1 MAIQFPR
8 FAPCAARYRQ
18 GARAGSVLL
27 ALTLAGAGLA
37 GCQSAGQG
45 LLAAGSPPDY
55 AAGFEAG
62 CSSGRQAAGMLAS
75 FRKDPLRFRTQPLYA
90 DGWGD
95 GYAQCQAMLTAPA
108 GGSAWRDDSLQR
120 ERDREWRHHVDQA
133 KAQAYHRP

>member
-1 MAIQFPR
+1 MAMQFPR
-8 FAPCAARYRQ
+8 FAPFAARPLQRP
-18 GARAGSVLL
+18 RAPSALL
-27 ALTLAGAGLA
+27 AWLLVGATLA
-37 GCQSAGQG
+37 GCQSTAQG

-55 AAGFEAG
+55 AAGFDAG

-75 FRKDPLRFRTQPLYA
+75 YRKDPTRFRAQPLYA
-90 DGWGD
+90 DGWED

>member
-8 FAPCAARYRQ
+8 FAPSIARHRQ
-18 GARAGSVLL
+18 GARARSVLL
-27 ALTLAGAGLA
+27 ALTLAGAGLV
-37 GCQSAGQG
+37 GCQSTGQG

-95 GYAQCQAMLTAPA
+95 GYAQCQAMLAAPSA
-108 GGSAWRDDSLQR
+108 GSAWRDDALQR
-120 ERDREWRHHVDQA
+120 ERDRDWRHHVDQA
-133 KAQAYHRP
+133 KGQAYHRR